1 MERHRLARDLHDQLG
16 QQLTALRLKLEALR
30 AESGKRERLNS
41 DVGGILTLLDQL
53 DSDVEFLAWEL
64 RPVVLDDLGLNEA
77 IRLYVDRW
85 KTHVGINAEFHSTG
99 FDKIRLP
106 PEIENNLYRIMQEAL
121 NNAAKHSRGSRVAV
135 LLEQRDHHAVLIVE
149 DNGVGLLREGMGDGN
164 EVGFGISGM
173 RERAAL
179 IGGTFEVESSHE
191 KGTTIFIR
199 VPLDL
204 KKPVSAS

>member
-1 MERHRLARDLHDQLG
+1 
-16 QQLTALRLKLEALR
+16 
-30 AESGKRERLNS
+30 
-41 DVGGILTLLDQL
+41 
-53 DSDVEFLAWEL
+53 
-64 RPVVLDDLGLNEA
+64 
-77 IRLYVDRW
+77 
-85 KTHVGINAEFHSTG
+85 
-99 FDKIRLP
+99 
-106 PEIENNLYRIMQEAL
+106 MQEAL
-121 NNAAKHSRGSRVAV
+121 NNAAKHSRSSRVAV